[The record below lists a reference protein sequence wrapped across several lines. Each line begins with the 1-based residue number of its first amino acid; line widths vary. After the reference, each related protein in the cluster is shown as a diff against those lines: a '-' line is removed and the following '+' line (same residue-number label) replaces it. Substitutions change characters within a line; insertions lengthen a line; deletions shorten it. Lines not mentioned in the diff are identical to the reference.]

1 MFVKIDDLIKQ
12 SKTVKAS
19 EPGPKLRQSFATLN
33 QRLQKSVV
41 NKKKTYF
48 NVITQLVDST
58 NSFLSSK
65 QET

>member
-1 MFVKIDDLIKQ
+1 MFVKIDDLVKQ

-19 EPGPKLRQSFATLN
+19 ETGPKLRQSFATLN

-41 NKKKTYF
+41 NKKKTF
-48 NVITQLVDST
+48 LNVITQLVDST
-58 NSFLSSK
+58 SSFLSSK